1 MAGKKGRSGPPGNL
15 NAGRSCLAA
24 IRRLQQ
30 GRPLPSSLVRVAA
43 LANQEADELIRDKGG
58 WENMNGAERL
68 MLANWI
74 SARKAEL
81 LIWNE
86 LIDRG
91 SVFVKEDGSWDLQP
105 GAQRLAVFL
114 GVQHRCL
121 AALGLKRRQDKVLD
135 LKTYLETNAKATDG

>member
-1 MAGKKGRSGPPGNL
+1 MANE
-15 NAGRSCLAA
+15 
-24 IRRLQQ
+24 
-30 GRPLPSSLVRVAA
+30 
-43 LANQEADELIRDKGG
+43 EADELTSDKGG
-58 WENMNGAERL
+58 WENMSVAERL
-68 MLANWI
+68 MLSNWT

-91 SVFVKEDGSWDLQP
+91 SVHVKEDGSWDLQP

-121 AALGLKRRQDKVLD
+121 TALGLERKQKDVVD
-135 LKTYLETNAKATDG
+135 LKSYIESSRAGSN